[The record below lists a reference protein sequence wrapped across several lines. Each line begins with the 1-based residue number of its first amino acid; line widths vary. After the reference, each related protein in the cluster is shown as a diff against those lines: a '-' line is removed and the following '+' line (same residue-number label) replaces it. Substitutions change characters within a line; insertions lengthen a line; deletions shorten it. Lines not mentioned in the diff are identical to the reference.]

1 MTPKQHV
8 SPRYANYQEFDDD
21 RKDWQD
27 KMKALAEKPEGERQR
42 GILSSTEDLPRN
54 TECADNRFS
63 LSSQK
68 PRRSHMSNQSKSLMQ
83 SLSKLAITA
92 LPMILVLPML
102 ALGFVLGLAWL
113 GIEAG
118 FLFGARFDSWTQ
130 QFRTAGEA
138 TKEVP
143 DGR

>member
-1 MTPKQHV
+1 
-8 SPRYANYQEFDDD
+8 
-21 RKDWQD
+21 
-27 KMKALAEKPEGERQR
+27 
-42 GILSSTEDLPRN
+42 
-54 TECADNRFS
+54 
-63 LSSQK
+63 
-68 PRRSHMSNQSKSLMQ
+68 MSNQGKSLMQ
-83 SLSKLAITA
+83 SLSELAIVA

-118 FLFGARFDSWTQ
+118 FHFGARFDSWTQ

-143 DGR
+143 E